1 VKASSWLD
9 LYAAAK
15 CENCGH
21 NHGHIS
27 SAMMRSPLAHLHARK
42 ASLIPFDPNLRMLPN
57 SLRKVG
63 LTHDSKP
70 PGTDLISVRHP
81 LHLVLCLVL

>member
-1 VKASSWLD
+1 VKASSWLYMRPQSVRTVD
-9 LYAAAK
+9 IIMD
-15 CENCGH
+15 
-21 NHGHIS
+21 HIS

-70 PGTDLISVRHP
+70 PGTDLISVSHP